1 MSRLSEFFLASLIG
15 TGAGFA
21 WWCFMQMLL
30 PTFPVAVPVIAGI
43 VAANVTLF
51 LDPQP
56 KS

>member
-1 MSRLSEFFLASLIG
+1 MSRLSEYFLASLIG